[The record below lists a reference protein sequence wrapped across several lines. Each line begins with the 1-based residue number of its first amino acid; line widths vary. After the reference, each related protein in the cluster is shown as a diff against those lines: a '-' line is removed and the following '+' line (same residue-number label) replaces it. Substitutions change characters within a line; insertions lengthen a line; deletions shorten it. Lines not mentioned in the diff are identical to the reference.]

1 MIRFLYSTMF
11 AGKTTDCLK
20 AYDIYRRKGLNP
32 IILKPVV
39 DDREGSFKGWGWT
52 QSRITRDRQPA
63 YYYTDLQKE
72 LPQLDYGC
80 IMVDEAQ
87 FLSRDDVLYLADVV
101 DSKNIPMLAYGLK
114 TDVNGNLFEGAAALL
129 AVADE
134 CQELTTLCQMPN
146 CMNPSQVHLRYI
158 DGQVDTSKEAGAIE
172 KGNVTYRAV
181 CRKCWREA
189 TK

>member
-32 IILKPVV
+32 IILKPAV
-39 DDREGSFKGWGWT
+39 DDREGT

-146 CMNPSQVHLRYI
+146 CMNPAQVHLRYI
-158 DGQVDTSKEAGAIE
+158 DGQVDASKEAVAIE

>member
-101 DSKNIPMLAYGLK
+101 DSKNIPMLHMDLRQMLMVICLK
-114 TDVNGNLFEGAAALL
+114 V
-129 AVADE
+129 
-134 CQELTTLCQMPN
+134 QQLC
-146 CMNPSQVHLRYI
+146 
-158 DGQVDTSKEAGAIE
+158 
-172 KGNVTYRAV
+172 
-181 CRKCWREA
+181 
-189 TK
+189 